1 MLLRRVAL
9 GAVIIGIVLAA
20 VAFLL
25 ESRRQNNE
33 IADLVMAGAD
43 EFNVLAQDLLDRP
56 GLAEAE
62 AFQQRLDE
70 FLAAGPVRRR
80 LGRFVMIAVYDPA
93 GRELAE
99 ADVPD
104 HEPIDEIRRRMAEA
118 DRASREAIYGS
129 AYRVRIEGRPHVHVA
144 APLSDSRGNAV
155 AQIEAVFS
163 ISIAAMADMQKR
175 MMIAVVAVFGV
186 VLVTIVLIY
195 PIISRLLGRLARMT
209 TELLDANL
217 QTLEVLGS
225 AIAKRDNDTDAHNY
239 RVTLYSVRIAEHV
252 GLPRS
257 EIRTLIKGAFLHDVG
272 KIGIRDKILLKPGK
286 LDDAEFEI
294 MKTHV
299 GHGLEITERAGWLTD
314 AAQVVGAH
322 HEKFAG
328 GGYPKGLL
336 GDNTPVTARIFAIA
350 DVFDAL
356 ASRRPYKEPMPFDET
371 MEILEQGRGTHFDP
385 MLLDAFKKIAR
396 ELYDQ
401 YAGKEGDEPRRDLD
415 KVTQRYFREDVAE
428 LMA

>member
-1 MLLRRVAL
+1 
-9 GAVIIGIVLAA
+9 
-20 VAFLL
+20 
-25 ESRRQNNE
+25 
-33 IADLVMAGAD
+33 
-43 EFNVLAQDLLDRP
+43 
-56 GLAEAE
+56 
-62 AFQQRLDE
+62 
-70 FLAAGPVRRR
+70 
-80 LGRFVMIAVYDPA
+80 
-93 GRELAE
+93 
-99 ADVPD
+99 
-104 HEPIDEIRRRMAEA
+104 
-118 DRASREAIYGS
+118 
-129 AYRVRIEGRPHVHVA
+129 
-144 APLSDSRGNAV
+144 
-155 AQIEAVFS
+155 
-163 ISIAAMADMQKR
+163 
-175 MMIAVVAVFGV
+175 
-186 VLVTIVLIY
+186 
-195 PIISRLLGRLARMT
+195 
-209 TELLDANL
+209 
-217 QTLEVLGS
+217 
-225 AIAKRDNDTDAHNY
+225 
-239 RVTLYSVRIAEHV
+239 V

-336 GDNTPVTARIFAIA
+336 GDSTPVTARIFAIA

-415 KVTQRYFREDVAE
+415 AVTQKYFREDVAE
-428 LMA
+428 LMG